1 MSSPSIM
8 TKELS
13 DDVFL
18 SQVKNKG
25 FAILDTIF
33 KEHGWTLAQNDM
45 NWVSFIKSDSYQLN
59 SFDIRVTPEKII
71 VSIPLKKS
79 TYQYVLPF
87 DNYYDACEYVE
98 QRFYDYIEN

>member
-33 KEHGWTLAQNDM
+33 KENGWCLARNEM
-45 NWVSFIKSDSYQLN
+45 NWVSFIKSGDVLN

-79 TYQYVLPF
+79 SYQYAIPF
-87 DNYYDACEYVE
+87 NNYYDACEYVE
-98 QRFYDYIEN
+98 NRFYDYIEN